1 MASMNQF
8 QIIEKYLSV
17 FPQTSSFIK
26 TINDVLGL
34 DQSQFHLTA
43 SGFVLQG
50 NSILLIKHRYLKVW
64 LQPGGHIDF
73 GEHPCDAAQR
83 EVLEETGWVT
93 KHLCDDVPFDI
104 DIHRIPDNPIKSE
117 KSHWHIDCGYVL
129 NPVESVDASDPEET
143 KWFDFKEV
151 ENSRLQRVIQKLN
164 C

>member
-50 NSILLIKHRYLKVW
+50 NSMLLIKHRYLKVW
-64 LQPGGHIDF
+64 LQPGGHIDL

-83 EVLEETGWVT
+83 EVLEERVGLQNILVMIF
-93 KHLCDDVPFDI
+93 HLILIYIAFQI
-104 DIHRIPDNPIKSE
+104 IQLNL
-117 KSHWHIDCGYVL
+117 KSHIGTL
-129 NPVESVDASDPEET
+129 IVDMY
-143 KWFDFKEV
+143 
-151 ENSRLQRVIQKLN
+151 
-164 C
+164 